1 MSALRGTAA
10 LRNLR
15 DRPLWRLLA
24 AQKAPTVLA
33 LLQTLLLEGDKVLAS
48 SVLRERLTR
57 ELEQLRAR
65 GEDLPQTAQGYISD
79 WLVEGWLTRRF
90 PAGASEEEYELTA
103 DAASA
108 IRFVAS
114 LLQPRTVATESRLA
128 TVIQQLARLAEETD
142 TDPRS
147 RLAALHS
154 ERKRIEREIQAIQKG
169 GVRALSDEKALER
182 TQEIIALTDELAGD
196 FRRVRDEFDRLN
208 RELRE
213 SLVDTNG
220 NRGEVLERLFEGV
233 DVIGESDAGRT
244 FAAFWR
250 LLTDAEQSAT
260 LEDSLTKVL
269 ERPFAKKLGVVDR
282 RFLLRLTR
290 TLTDEGGSV
299 HDVLQNFARSLK
311 TFVQSREYQE
321 QRRLHGLLKDALR
334 LALDKK
340 DDIRAN
346 LPLNFALTLTS
357 SRIRSASQWT
367 LYDPSGRATDA
378 DMQDARP
385 FEISLDEVSELV
397 RQSEIDFRTL
407 KQHISELLDEHSQ
420 VSIRQL
426 LERFPA
432 EQGLGSVVGYVALG
446 AKHGEITGE
455 TEVVGWDGNDGVSRR
470 ARVPSIYFLRERYA
484 DSIH

>member
-65 GEDLPQTAQGYISD
+65 GEELPQTAQGYIAD

-103 DAASA
+103 DAAGA
-108 IRFVAS
+108 IRFAVS
-114 LLQPRTVATESRLA
+114 LLQPRSVATESRLA
-128 TVIQQLARLAEETD
+128 TVIHQLARLAEETD

-147 RLAALHS
+147 RLATLHS
-154 ERKRIEREIQAIQKG
+154 ERKRIDREIQAIQKG

-213 SLVDTNG
+213 SLVDTDG

-269 ERPFAKKLGVVDR
+269 ERPFAKKLGAADR

>member
-1 MSALRGTAA
+1 MSAIRGAAA

-15 DRPLWRLLA
+15 ERPLWRLLA
-24 AQKAPTVLA
+24 AVKAPTVLA

-65 GEDLPQTAQGYISD
+65 GEELPQTAQGYIAD
-79 WLVEGWLTRRF
+79 WLTEGWLTRRY

-142 TDPRS
+142 ADPRS
-147 RLAALHS
+147 RLAALHA
-154 ERKRIEREIQAIQKG
+154 ERKRIDREIQAVQKG
-169 GVRALSDEKALER
+169 GIRPLSDEKALER
-182 TQEIIALTDELAGD
+182 TREIIGLTDELAGD

-213 SLVDTNG
+213 SLVDTDG
-220 NRGEVLERLFEGV
+220 NRGEVLDRLFEGV

-250 LLTDAEQSAT
+250 LLTDPEQSAT
-260 LEDSLTKVL
+260 LEESLTKVL
-269 ERPFAKKLGVVDR
+269 ERPFAKKLGAADR

-290 TLTDEGGSV
+290 TLTDEGGGV

-340 DDIRAN
+340 DDVRAN

-357 SRIRSASQWT
+357 SRIRSVSQWS
-367 LYDPSGRATDA
+367 LYDPSGRVTDA
-378 DMQDARP
+378 DMQDAQP
-385 FEISLDEVSELV
+385 FEISLDDVSELV

-407 KQHISELLDEHSQ
+407 KQHIRELLDEQTQ

-446 AKHGEITGE
+446 AKQGEITGD
-455 TEVVGWDGNDGVSRR
+455 TEVVGWEGNDGVSRH
-470 ARVPSIYFLRERYA
+470 ARVPGIYFLKDRYV
-484 DSIH
+484 DSVQ

>member
-1 MSALRGTAA
+1 MSAIRGTAA

-15 DRPLWRLLA
+15 EQPMWRLLA
-24 AQKAPTVLA
+24 ALKAPVVLA
-33 LLQTLLLEGDKVLAS
+33 LLQELLLEGDKVLAS

-57 ELEQLRAR
+57 ELELLRAR
-65 GEDLPQTAQGYISD
+65 GEELPQTAQGYISD
-79 WLVEGWLTRRF
+79 WLLEGWLTRRF

-108 IRFVAS
+108 VRFAVS
-114 LLQPRTVATESRLA
+114 LLQPRSVATESRLA
-128 TVIQQLARLAEETD
+128 TVIHQLARLAEETD

-147 RLAALHS
+147 RLATLHS

-182 TQEIIALTDELAGD
+182 TREIIALTDELASD

-213 SLVDTNG
+213 NLVDSDG
-220 NRGEVLERLFEGV
+220 NRGEVLDRLFEGV
-233 DVIGESDAGRT
+233 DVISESDAGRT

-250 LLTDAEQSAT
+250 LLTDPEQSAM

-269 ERPFAKKLGVVDR
+269 ERPFAKNLGTADR

-321 QRRLHGLLKDALR
+321 QRRLHGLLKDALH
-334 LALDKK
+334 LALEKK
-340 DDIRAN
+340 NDVRAN
-346 LPLNFALTLTS
+346 LPLNYALTLTS
-357 SRIRSASQWT
+357 SRIRSASQWS
-367 LYDPSGRATDA
+367 LYDPSGRMTDA
-378 DMQDARP
+378 DMQDTQP
-385 FEISLDEVSELV
+385 FEISLDEVNELV

-407 KQHISELLDEHSQ
+407 KLNISELLNEQTQ

-432 EQGLGSVVGYVALG
+432 EQGLGSVVGYIALG
-446 AKHGEITGE
+446 AKHGEITGD
-455 TEVVGWDGNDGVSRR
+455 TEVVGWEGNDGVSRR
-470 ARVPSIYFLRERYA
+470 ARVPGIYFLKDRYA
-484 DSIH
+484 DSFA